1 MKRRQIA
8 VFLVCMCV
16 AAGSSARAGQNRPRV
31 ALETRLGRIV
41 LELFPEKAPRTVENF
56 LRYVQEGFYEGTVF
70 HRVIPG
76 FVVQGGGLT
85 ADLEPKP
92 THPPVRNE
100 ADNGLSNRRGTVAMA
115 RTMVV
120 DSATSQFFVN
130 LADNT
135 FLDHRDKTPR
145 GYGYAVFGRVVEGM
159 DVVDAIARVKTGVM
173 KGFRNVP
180 MEPVVIERVTL
191 LSPGQ
196 TPSAGG
202 AGEGG

>member
-1 MKRRQIA
+1 MKRAEIA
-8 VFLVCMCV
+8 FVVCMCLAV
-16 AAGSSARAGQNRPRV
+16 GSLARAGQEPPRV
-31 ALETRLGRIV
+31 AVETRLGRFV
-41 LELFPEKAPRTVENF
+41 LELYPEKAPRTVENF
-56 LRYVQEGFYEGTVF
+56 LRYVREGFYEGTVF

-85 ADLEPKP
+85 EDLAPKP

-120 DSATSQFFVN
+120 DSATSQFFIN

-145 GYGYAVFGRVVEGM
+145 GYGYAVFGKVVEGM
-159 DVVDAIARVKTGVM
+159 DVVDAIASVKTGVV
-173 KGFRNVP
+173 KGFRDVP
-180 MEPVVIERVTL
+180 LEPVVIERVVV
-191 LSPGQ
+191 LSPGPQ
-196 TPSAGG
+196 PPRETSK
-202 AGEGG
+202 EGG

>member
-1 MKRRQIA
+1 MKAREI
-8 VFLVCMCV
+8 VLLGCMCLAV
-16 AAGSSARAGQNRPRV
+16 GSSAWAGQDRPRV
-31 ALETRLGRIV
+31 AVETRLGRIV

-76 FVVQGGGLT
+76 FVIQGGGLT
-85 ADLEPKP
+85 ADLVPKP

-145 GYGYAVFGRVVEGM
+145 GYGYAVFGKVVEGM
-159 DVVDAIARVKTGVM
+159 DVVDAIARVKTGVV

-180 MEPVVIERVTL
+180 LEPVVIDRVIL
-191 LSPGQ
+191 LSPG
-196 TPSAGG
+196 PSAGG
-202 AGEGG
+202 AAGGG